1 MAIKAFNSIAGF
13 SVGNVPANIIL
24 GNGDITARNANFSG
38 NGNIVGNIY
47 TGNANLGNLAIAN
60 YFVGNFQ
67 GRFGNGNSNID
78 IPTANG
84 NINLSSGGNAN
95 ILVITPTGAY
105 IQGTLDVSGN
115 ANVGNVLITTDSI
128 TIGNSVLDANGLN
141 TDNANI
147 TGNANIGNVAI
158 TPDAINIG
166 DTALDANGLVANTAN
181 IGNANIGNAN
191 ISNANIAGN
200 ADIGNVAIT
209 PDAINIG
216 NTALDANGLVANTAN
231 IGNVAITP
239 DAVNIGNTALDANGL
254 QANSANI
261 VGNLSSG
268 NGNFDNLTA
277 NFANIDS
284 NLYVLDTANIGNV
297 RTDNLL
303 YANGQPWDLQQAAGF
318 NTWIQ
323 YNDGSNNFGASQNL
337 TYDDANGIFTVG
349 VNANISGN
357 VAISSN
363 LSVSNNIQAGYIN
376 VIGNINASNGFFAG
390 ANVTGN
396 IYGNNFSSVNDLT
409 VGANANII
417 GNLVAN
423 NISITRDLGI
433 TGNANVT
440 SNVNANNINASN
452 NVNAIGNLSGN
463 YILGNGFYLTDI
475 NTSIISNGNSNVKV
489 FQNSN
494 VAISVAG
501 NSNVLIISGT
511 GINVT
516 STINSGNITANGN
529 ISANAIAVTDANV
542 SNATVSG
549 SVVTAQI
556 TAPVGNITISAVA
569 GNSSIFLQPT
579 GNGTVDVNNTRITSL
594 AEPNNATDAATKQ
607 YVDTTASGLHVHQSA
622 NAATPNTLAN
632 ITGGTV
638 VYNQPGPQ
646 GVGANLVISGGTL
659 TQLDGV
665 TLTANMRLLIKNEAN
680 QVWNGVYTY
689 NNTTVI
695 TRSTDF
701 DTDVEVAGGDYLFVT
716 SGTIYADSGW
726 VQSTDNVVIGVSNI
740 VFTQFS
746 GAGTYTAG
754 PGIALNGTQ
763 FSANTD
769 GITTGI
775 VGSNIVVRANAEFTT
790 PNIGAATGTS
800 LIVTGNLSGN
810 NLSISN
816 IANIGLD
823 LNVTGNIQGN
833 SISSNGNVTG
843 NNLSATNNVSAGANI
858 IGSNITSNNSIIA
871 NANITANAGLY
882 GNTLDLNL
890 SANILGN
897 IYTGASK
904 INEIVNPA
912 DTTLE
917 IRGGWNN
924 TAGILNLTAGDYGNN
939 VNWAK
944 IGIVGNSSGN
954 AIIDNEANIS
964 YWKTPGGS
972 SNVVTINTVSLNSS
986 GFNTGALVVTGGVG
1000 ISGDLNANG
1009 NVVLG
1014 NLAANVTSTSFNS
1027 GALVTYGGAGIGGNL
1042 NILGNISTGGN
1053 IVAQGNATLSTSV
1066 TLGNTSVAWAN
1077 VTTTS
1082 TAANQTLANLQITGS
1097 TITGIEFL
1105 VKGVELAGAK
1115 YSVASLLL
1123 VTDGSNVNW
1132 TTYGTVRLGGSTGDL
1147 AAGTILDGGNNYVQL
1162 WITPSSANS
1171 TQWVTQYRTI

>member
-13 SVGNVPANIIL
+13 SVGNIPANIIL
-24 GNGDITARNANFSG
+24 GNGDITAGNANFSG
-38 NGNIVGNIY
+38 NGNIVGNLY

-60 YFVGNFQ
+60 YFKGIFA
-67 GRFGNGNSNID
+67 NGTTNIS
-78 IPTANG
+78 IPDVNG

-95 ILVITPTGAY
+95 VLVITPTGAY
-105 IQGTLDVSGN
+105 IQGTFNVTGN
-115 ANVGNVLITTDSI
+115 ANIGNVLITPDSI
-128 TIGNSVLDANGLN
+128 TIGNSLLNANGLN

-147 TGNANIGNVAI
+147 
-158 TPDAINIG
+158 
-166 DTALDANGLVANTAN
+166 
-181 IGNANIGNAN
+181 
-191 ISNANIAGN
+191 
-200 ADIGNVAIT
+200 
-209 PDAINIG
+209 
-216 NTALDANGLVANTAN
+216 
-231 IGNVAITP
+231 
-239 DAVNIGNTALDANGL
+239 
-254 QANSANI
+254 
-261 VGNLSSG
+261 VGNLSAA
-268 NGNFDNLTA
+268 NANFDNLIA
-277 NFANIDS
+277 NFANITA
-284 NLYVLDTANIGNV
+284 NLYVTDTANIGNV

-303 YANGQPWDLQQAAGF
+303 YANGQPWDLQQAAGS
-318 NTWIQ
+318 NGYIQ
-323 YNDGSNNFGASQNL
+323 YNDGNNNFGASANL
-337 TYDDANGIFTVG
+337 IYDDAVQLLT
-349 VNANISGN
+349 
-357 VAISSN
+357 
-363 LSVSNNIQAGYIN
+363 
-376 VIGNINASNGFFAG
+376 
-390 ANVTGN
+390 VTGN
-396 IYGNNFSSVNDLT
+396 ISALNSTIQGNSNVGIDLSVTGNLSVGGNIGGTFATLNNDLLAQGNVTGLNLIAAVDANIGGNIVVGGIANSNLGFTTATGNANIGGNTTTNNLT
-409 VGANANII
+409 VINFANIANANII
-417 GNLVAN
+417 GNL
-423 NISITRDLGI
+423 
-433 TGNANVT
+433 NA
-440 SNVNANNINASN
+440 N
-452 NVNAIGNLSGN
+452 NVNATHNVSATGNVSGN
-463 YILGNGFYLTDI
+463 YILGNGYYLTDI
-475 NTSIISNGNSNVKV
+475 NTSIISNGNSNVRV
-489 FQNSN
+489 FENSN

-501 NSNVLIISGT
+501 NSNVLVISGT

-542 SNATVSG
+542 SNATTSG
-549 SVVTAQI
+549 SVITSQI
-556 TAPVGNITISAVA
+556 TAPVNNITITAA
-569 GNSSIFLQPT
+569 LGNNSVLLQPT
-579 GNGTVDVNNTRITSL
+579 GIGTVDANSARITSL

-607 YVDTTASGLHVHQSA
+607 YVDTVASGLHVHQSA
-622 NAATPNTLAN
+622 NVATPNTLAN

-646 GVGANLVISGGTL
+646 GIGANLVISGGTL
-659 TQLDGV
+659 TAIDGV

-716 SGTIYADSGW
+716 SGDTYADSGW

-769 GITTGI
+769 DITTAI
-775 VGSNIVVRANAEFTT
+775 VGSNIVVKTGAQFTT

-800 LIVTGNLSGN
+800 LNVTGNLTGN

-833 SISSNGNVTG
+833 NISSNGNLSG
-843 NNLSATNNVSAGANI
+843 NNLSAVNNVSAGANI

-897 IYTGASK
+897 IYTGANK
-904 INEIVNPA
+904 INEIVNPSA
-912 DTTLE
+912 TTLE

-924 TAGILNLTAGDYGNN
+924 TAGILNLTAGDHGNN

-954 AIIDNEANIS
+954 AIIDSEANLF
-964 YWKTPGGS
+964 YWKTPGGVA
-972 SNVVTINTVSLNSS
+972 NIVTINTLTPASFSYTTGALLVNGGIGISGNLYTNGNTVLGNSSLNTPSDA
-986 GFNTGALVVTGGVG
+986 FNTGALIV
-1000 ISGDLNANG
+1000 
-1009 NVVLG
+1009 
-1014 NLAANVTSTSFNS
+1014 F
-1027 GALVTYGGAGIGGNL
+1027 GGAGIGGNL
-1042 NILGNISTGGN
+1042 NTLGNIGTAGN
-1053 IVAQGNATLSTSV
+1053 IVAQGNATVSTSV

-1077 VTTTS
+1077 VTTT
-1082 TAANQTLANLQITGS
+1082 TTTANQTIANLQITGS
-1097 TITGIEFL
+1097 SITGIEFL

-1115 YSVASLLL
+1115 YSVASVLI

-1147 AAGTILDGGNNYVQL
+1147 AAGTILNGGNNFLQL
-1162 WITPSSANS
+1162 WVTPSSANS